1 MAGKKKPGNPPK
13 DDGKPPKPPSPKT
26 DDEDDED
33 GDFATPKRDRYG
45 TDDEPL
51 E

>member
-1 MAGKKKPGNPPK
+1 MAGGKKPDSAPK
-13 DDGKPPKPPSPKT
+13 DGGKPPKQPPAKT

-33 GDFATPKRDRYG
+33 GDFATPKKDRYDS
-45 TDDEPL
+45 DDEPL